1 MSGLVRNLQQLRE
14 EVTRMQDQQ
23 LSVTILTPI
32 LKQYEG
38 LIPTAMMAAPL
49 WRRPRMCSL
58 EALCAE
64 EARLR

>member
-32 LKQYEG
+32 LKQYEV
-38 LIPTAMMAAPL
+38 LRPEATLRPSR
-49 WRRPRMCSL
+49 WRRPRVCSL
-58 EALCAE
+58 EALCTE